1 MSALT
6 LPALPGRVVA
16 SGTDGVPRLPLGEWV
31 DAAVGWVTTTF
42 RALFTLIK
50 NVLEGAYDGLDL
62 VLSGPPFWI
71 IALALA
77 LLALFVKGWKLAVG
91 ALVGFVVIA
100 GVDQWDNAMD
110 SLALVILASAIAL
123 VMAVPLGIWAAR
135 SDRVSRAVRP
145 VLDFMQTMPAF
156 VYLIPT
162 VVIFRVGVVPG
173 IVATVIFAM
182 APGVRFTELG
192 LRQVDRE
199 VVEAGH
205 AFGSTE
211 GRILRQIQ
219 LPLAMPT
226 IMAGVN
232 QVIMLALSMVVIS
245 GMAGAPGLG
254 GDVVQAL
261 QRVNVSLGFEAGLAV
276 VILAMFLDRVTS
288 ALGTRSASARA
299 VAAASASR

>member
-1 MSALT
+1 MTAAVLALDT
-6 LPALPGRVVA
+6 TAA
-16 SGTDGVPRLPLGEWV
+16 GVPRLPLGEWV
-31 DAAVGWVTTTF
+31 STAIDWVTRTF
-42 RALFTLIK
+42 RGLFSTIREA
-50 NVLEGAYDGLDL
+50 LEGAYDGLET
-62 VLSGPPFWI
+62 VLSGPPFWVI
-71 IALALA
+71 AVVLALIALFA
-77 LLALFVKGWKLAVG
+77 KGWKLAVG
-91 ALVGFVVIA
+91 ALLGFLVIA
-100 GVDQWDNAMD
+100 GVDQWGNAMD
-110 SLALVILASAIAL
+110 TLALVILASAIAL
-123 VMAVPLGIWAAR
+123 VLAIPLGIWAAR
-135 SDRVSRAVRP
+135 NDHVSRVVRP

-245 GMAGAPGLG
+245 GMVGAGGLG

-261 QRVNVSLGFEAGLAV
+261 QRVNVALGFEAGIAV

-288 ALGTRSASARA
+288 ALSTRTATARA
-299 VAAASASR
+299 VAATSTT

>member
-1 MSALT
+1 VTALSV
-6 LPALPGRVVA
+6 LAADV
-16 SGTDGVPRLPLGEWV
+16 TDAGIPRLPFGSWV
-31 DAAVGWVTTTF
+31 DVAVDWITTTF
-42 RALFTLIK
+42 RGLFAAIK
-50 NVLEGAYDGLDL
+50 DLLSLLYDGLDQ
-62 VLSGPPFWI
+62 VLSGPPFWFVAV
-71 IALALA
+71 ALALI
-77 LLALFVKGWKLAVG
+77 ALFAKGWKLALG
-91 ALVGFVVIA
+91 SLIGFVVIA
-100 GVDQWDNAMD
+100 GVDQWGNAMD
-110 SLALVILASAIAL
+110 TLALVLLASLIAL
-123 VMAVPLGIWAAR
+123 LAAVPLGIWAAR
-135 SDRVSRAVRP
+135 DDKVSRVLRP

-205 AFGSTE
+205 AFGSSE

-226 IMAGVN
+226 IMAGIN
-232 QVIMLALSMVVIS
+232 QVIMLALSMVVI
-245 GMAGAPGLG
+245 GGLVGAGGLG
-254 GDVVQAL
+254 GQVVNAL
-261 QRVNVSLGFEAGLAV
+261 NRINVSLGFEAGLSV

-288 ALGTRSASARA
+288 ALGTRSKVSRA
-299 VAAASASR
+299 VAAASAHS